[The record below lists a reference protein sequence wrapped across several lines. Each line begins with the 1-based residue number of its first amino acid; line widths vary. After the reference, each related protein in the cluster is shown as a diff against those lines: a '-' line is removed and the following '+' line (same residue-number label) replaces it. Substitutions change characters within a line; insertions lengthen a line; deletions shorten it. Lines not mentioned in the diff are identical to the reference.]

1 MTWNSYRT
9 KFEGKLGGI
18 TPKDFELDKDSN
30 DVLTLQARMEVIK
43 KKIEEIDPFLTEY
56 FYTKEYD
63 KRDNGES
70 IGDKNDKIMFFNYKP
85 SRDEE
90 LSFDINICKYLES
103 YVTYL
108 LSSVDMKKDKQEE
121 YTILDEEDFK
131 EQLQKEIKYPDETDS
146 SIVLD
151 MRPSNK
157 YTNMKQKITPK
168 DLKSEQIREE
178 DKYLAEVLD
187 AYDKLKQILKSD
199 LAKMQNRE
207 LTENGFSLK
216 KLRFMLSTVN
226 DDMILAKNKIVSI
239 RPPATKLGDERT
251 IYDFSQISYKNPKH
265 IQFILKYCKMGHLRP
280 NDPMSE
286 MAYDLSVAIDKL
298 YKSHKIDKIDMEII
312 NCYNTGTYSMAD
324 IAAELNRSK
333 ATIKQRIYKICKR
346 VAKII

>member
-9 KFEGKLGGI
+9 RFEGKLGGI
-18 TPKDFELDKDSN
+18 APKDFELDKDDSN
-30 DVLTLQARMEVIK
+30 VLTLQARLEVIR

-70 IGDKNDKIMFFNYKP
+70 AGNKNDKIMFFNYKP

-108 LSSVDMKKDKQEE
+108 LNSVDVKKDKQEE
-121 YTILDEEDFK
+121 YTILGEEEFK
-131 EQLQKEIKYPDETDS
+131 EQLSKEVKYPDETDG

-151 MRPSNK
+151 MRPANK
-157 YTNMKQKITPK
+157 YTNMKLKISPK
-168 DLKSEQIREE
+168 DLNGDQIREE
-178 DKYLAEVLD
+178 DKYLAEILT

-199 LAKMQNRE
+199 LSKMQKRE
-207 LTENGFSLK
+207 LTDNGFSLK
-216 KLRFMLSTVN
+216 KIRYMLSTVN

-239 RPPATKLGDERT
+239 RPPASRLGDERT
-251 IYDFSQISYKNPKH
+251 IYDFSQINYKDPKH
-265 IQFILKYCKMGHLRP
+265 IQYILKYCRMGHLRP

-286 MAYDLSVAIDKL
+286 MAYDLSVAINKL

-312 NCYNTGTYSMAD
+312 HCYNTGTYSMAD
-324 IAAELNRSK
+324 IAVELTRSK
-333 ATIKQRIYKICKR
+333 ATIKQRIYKICRK
-346 VAKII
+346 VAEII